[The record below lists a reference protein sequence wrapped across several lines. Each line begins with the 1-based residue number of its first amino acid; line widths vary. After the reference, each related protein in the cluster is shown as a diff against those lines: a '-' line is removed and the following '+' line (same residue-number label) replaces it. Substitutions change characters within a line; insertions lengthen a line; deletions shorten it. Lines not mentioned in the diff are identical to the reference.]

1 MPKKE
6 GQSQAAYDKARRN
19 KAIYNG
25 DKKRIISRGLQNKAR
40 AMAVAAGK
48 ASKGDGKHVHHV
60 KLLDKGGD
68 TKLSNLKV
76 ISEKKNK
83 GWRRTSPEVYGKNRK
98 A

>member
-19 KAIYNG
+19 KAIYNAHP
-25 DKKRIISRGLQNKAR
+25 DRIASRVKQNRAR
-40 AMAVAAGK
+40 AMAVKAGK
-48 ASKGDGKHVHHV
+48 ASKGDGKNVHHV
-60 KLLDKGGD
+60 RLLDKGGE
-68 TKLSNLKV
+68 TNLSNLKV

-83 GWRRTSPEVYGKNRK
+83 GWRRTSPDVYGKNRK

>member
-1 MPKKE
+1 
-6 GQSQAAYDKARRN
+6 
-19 KAIYNG
+19 
-25 DKKRIISRGLQNKAR
+25 
-40 AMAVAAGK
+40 
-48 ASKGDGKHVHHV
+48 
-60 KLLDKGGD
+60 LDKGGD